1 MFTLLQQ
8 RQLPALRSRAEMMDL
23 LQREVY
29 GYLPE
34 KPLSVSFSV
43 TEPISRN
50 FCAGKARGERM
61 VAMCD
66 LGGRVFSFPFAS
78 VIPTDGKRHPFFI
91 HINFRSD
98 VPDRYMPTEELVDCG
113 FAVISFN
120 YHDVVRDNADFTD
133 GLAGCLFE
141 NGQRK
146 TTDPGKIALWA
157 WAAHRMMDY
166 AMTRD
171 ELDHSRGIVCGHSR
185 LGKTAL
191 LAAAT
196 DERFAMAYSNDS
208 GCAGA
213 ALARGTK
220 GETVEAICK
229 RFSYWFCENYQKYQG
244 REQEMPF
251 DQHFLLASIAPRCVM
266 VGSATRDAWADPIS
280 EQLGC
285 LAAAP
290 AFGNDFSGIHP
301 AQPDQC
307 FLDGKLGYHL
317 RTGDHYF
324 SRDDWHRLIEF
335 ANRHL

>member
-1 MFTLLQQ
+1 MLERLQQ
-8 RQLPALRSRAEMMDL
+8 RQLPALRSREEMMDL

-43 TEPISRN
+43 IEPISRN

-61 VAMCD
+61 VAKCD
-66 LGGRVFSFPFAS
+66 LGGKVFSFPFAS
-78 VIPTDGKRHPFFI
+78 VIPTDGKKHPFFI

-120 YHDVVRDNADFTD
+120 YHDVVRDNADFAD

-146 TTDPGKIALWA
+146 ATDPGKIALWA
-157 WAAHRMMDY
+157 WAAQRMMDY
-166 AMTRD
+166 AQTRE

-213 ALARGTK
+213 ALARGTR

-229 RFSYWFCENYQKYQG
+229 RFSY
-244 REQEMPF
+244 
-251 DQHFLLASIAPRCVM
+251 
-266 VGSATRDAWADPIS
+266 
-280 EQLGC
+280 
-285 LAAAP
+285 
-290 AFGNDFSGIHP
+290 
-301 AQPDQC
+301 
-307 FLDGKLGYHL
+307 
-317 RTGDHYF
+317 
-324 SRDDWHRLIEF
+324 
-335 ANRHL
+335 